1 MRELAV
7 CSLIADL
14 KTTKC
19 LVVEKTTNIH
29 AQDLV
34 QVVVCVELDRE

>member
-7 CSLIADL
+7 CSLVVDL

-19 LVVEKTTNIH
+19 PVVEKTTNIH
-29 AQDLV
+29 VQDLV